1 MKTRII
7 TAVVALIIFLPFVWI
22 GDLPFEMMSILLATI
37 AMYEVLKMAKQT
49 VFSVNGVLAF
59 LLMWLVTVPDHYLDW
74 LKDLYITK
82 WEILFLLVA
91 LLLAYTVFSKNK
103 FHFDQAGVVFIAAFY
118 VGFGFHYLAPTR
130 EAGLSYVIFALLIVW
145 STDTGAYFIGRAIG
159 KAKLAP
165 HVSPNKTVAGFVG
178 GIVCAVVIAGG
189 FYYFA
194 DLGISWVLIL
204 ILLIILSV
212 FGQLGDL
219 VESALK
225 RYYDVKDSGKILP
238 GHGGILDRFDSLLF
252 VLPLLHILQI
262 I

>member
-7 TAVVALIIFLPFVWI
+7 TAIVALIVFLPFVWI
-22 GDLPFEMMSILLATI
+22 GGLPFELMSVLLATI
-37 AMYEVLKMAKQT
+37 ALYEVLKMANQSI
-49 VFSVNGVLAF
+49 FSVNGILSF
-59 LLMWLVTVPDHYLDW
+59 LLMWLITLPAEYLDV
-74 LKDLYITK
+74 LAKLSITK
-82 WEILFLLVA
+82 WDLVFLLVA

-103 FHFDQAGVVFIAAFY
+103 FHFDETGVALLAAFY
-118 VGFGFHYLAPTR
+118 VGFGFHYLGPTR
-130 EAGLSYVIFALLIVW
+130 DAGLSYVIFALLIVW
-145 STDTGAYFIGRAIG
+145 STDSGAYFIGRAIG
-159 KAKLAP
+159 KTKLAP

-178 GIVCAVVIAGG
+178 GIVCALIFAGG
-189 FYYFA
+189 FYYLA
-194 DLGISWVLIL
+194 DLGMPIALLLVLL
-204 ILLIILSV
+204 VILSV

-225 RYYDVKDSGKILP
+225 RFYNVKDSGKILP